1 MKSLL
6 ALAFLLF
13 ALPTRAELVN
23 IDSAELARLIAK
35 GVPVIDIR
43 TKPEWDETGIVPG
56 SHPLTFFDEKGDAD
70 PAAWLARARSIAPPG
85 TPVVLICRSG
95 NRTEMAGR
103 FLSDK
108 AGYVKVYNVKDGIRE
123 WIKQGRPVA
132 PAAPALAKCKSDSTC

>member
-70 PAAWLARARSIAPPG
+70 PAPG
-85 TPVVLICRSG
+85 FDAVEIGICRRLIKLSG
-95 NRTEMAGR
+95 
-103 FLSDK
+103 
-108 AGYVKVYNVKDGIRE
+108 
-123 WIKQGRPVA
+123 W
-132 PAAPALAKCKSDSTC
+132 